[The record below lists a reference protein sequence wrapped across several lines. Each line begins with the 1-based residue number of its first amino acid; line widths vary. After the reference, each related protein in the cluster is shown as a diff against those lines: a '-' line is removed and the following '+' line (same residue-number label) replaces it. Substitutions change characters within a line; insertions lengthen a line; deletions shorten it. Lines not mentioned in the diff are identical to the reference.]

1 MKSRKL
7 FLGSS
12 EFKISFLLKVLTYR
26 IKRKGKNNSTSS
38 SSENLN
44 ALFAIFILI
53 SVLQLLG
60 GQVKKVFILELYTYI
75 FYPRQILW
83 YILNCILSHHCLVS
97 PLIQIC
103 ILSDTGLHNLYFP
116 EIIGN
121 FEKSFLYF
129 KSDTWSCITYEFH
142 NDKEQT

>member
-60 GQVKKVFILELYTYI
+60 GQVKKVFIFELYTYI
-75 FYPRQILW
+75 FYPRQIL
-83 YILNCILSHHCLVS
+83 
-97 PLIQIC
+97 
-103 ILSDTGLHNLYFP
+103 
-116 EIIGN
+116 
-121 FEKSFLYF
+121 
-129 KSDTWSCITYEFH
+129 
-142 NDKEQT
+142 

>member
-60 GQVKKVFILELYTYI
+60 GKVKKVFILELYTYI

-83 YILNCILSHHCLVS
+83 YILNCILSHHCLGS

-121 FEKSFLYF
+121 LKKILPLLQKWYMKLYHLWI
-129 KSDTWSCITYEFH
+129 S
-142 NDKEQT
+142 